1 MPFDMIPPRAIV
13 FDCSRSNT
21 TDYNRTLRF
30 CLYFL
35 TFTGRRAIRWFIWRL
50 RITSL
55 FLLLLRFYLFDL

>member
-50 RITSL
+50 LWDCAFST
-55 FLLLLRFYLFDL
+55 FYKSVYKAV